1 MERTGGKF
9 ATHQHGGTCQ
19 VCGAHAVY
27 MGVFYH
33 KPTNEYIQ
41 TGWECAGNICQ
52 QAAEGIK
59 KFQFRCK
66 EELKYQTGKKKAKE
80 ILESKGLSEAWSIYE
95 NETSSDVFEEKK
107 IRHYVDVLIRY
118 GDLYDRQWDYVKD
131 LIKRLQ
137 EKKNPKPTVSLP
149 PVPCGRIS
157 IVGKV
162 LNTKPNLV
170 WGGLNMLVEMNE
182 GWKIWGR
189 VPNNLRREES
199 FGRGDPVQL
208 RL

>member
-1 MERTGGKF
+1 MAHPKLWGTTDTRNGLPTTTKESPDFG
-9 ATHQHGGTCQ
+9 HGECQ
-19 VCGAHAVY
+19 
-27 MGVFYH
+27 
-33 KPTNEYIQ
+33 
-41 TGWECAGNICQ
+41 
-52 QAAEGIK
+52 
-59 KFQFRCK
+59 
-66 EELKYQTGKKKAKE
+66 
-80 ILESKGLSEAWSIYE
+80 E

-107 IRHYVDVLIRY
+107 IRQYVDVLIRY

-149 PVPCGRIS
+149 PVPCRRIS

-199 FGRGDPVQL
+199 FGIGAIVKFDVTVKKSDKDETFGFFSRPKNAKML
-208 RL
+208 S